1 MGFDDDD
8 DDEDD
13 NDDDEDAGVIARI
26 PLTKGSLS
34 TLSVDALPFKS
45 LKDLAGRGLV
55 VCHTHTHSRSALS
68 FQQSTPTGLNLSTL
82 NNRPADKVV
91 WLRQHCC

>member
-26 PLTKGSLS
+26 PLTKGSVS

-55 VCHTHTHSRSALS
+55 VCHTHTHTHTHS
-68 FQQSTPTGLNLSTL
+68 FQQSTPTGLSLSTL

-91 WLRQHCC
+91 